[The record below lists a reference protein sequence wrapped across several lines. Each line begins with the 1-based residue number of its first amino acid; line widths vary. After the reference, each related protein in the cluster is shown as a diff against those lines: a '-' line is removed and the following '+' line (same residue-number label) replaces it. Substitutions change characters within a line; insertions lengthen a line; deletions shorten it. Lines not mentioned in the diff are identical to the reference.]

1 MKCIRCDEKA
11 TWFRMTQFAGD
22 HHFCDLHALQ
32 EEDFG
37 VNDSYASWAEYEYK
51 DPMEKK
57 LYVVDVMSTFRMRY
71 VVEAECEEHA
81 LDEVVCNEHD
91 TEFKEFSQE
100 HIGTHI
106 FSSREVTKEQYLE
119 LFDKDNDYLK
129 GWTEEQKLNM
139 INEID
144 YKDE

>member
-1 MKCIRCDEKA
+1 MKCDCCDEKA
-11 TWFRMTQFAGD
+11 TWVRCTQFAGN
-22 HHFCDLHALQ
+22 HFFCDLHALQ

-37 VNDSYASWAEYEYK
+37 QSDSYSFWSEHNYK
-51 DPMEKK
+51 EPMEKK
-57 LYVVDVMSTFRMRY
+57 LYVIDVMSTFRMRY
-71 VVEAECEEHA
+71 VVEARSEEHA
-81 LDEVVCNEHD
+81 LDEVVMEEHNID
-91 TEFKEFSQE
+91 FKEFSQE

-106 FSSREVTKEQYLE
+106 FASREVTKEQYLE

-144 YKDE
+144 YTK